1 MVKKAA
7 EPNGVPPKV
16 GRAKRQA
23 APDQNA
29 AGPSNEAAA
38 TKRPRG
44 RPPKTSSEGPLAPT
58 LIAPTP
64 ARKLRKATEVTQPEA
79 ENPSASKE
87 VAGKTPRITRAKRSR
102 TSSSKSPN
110 DTASEEPKRRR
121 SKKVS
126 RSRST
131 HSSRSRHIR
140 HARKARGRRSSSASS
155 EASHPRKRRTRRH
168 RHVRSIAS
176 SSTTIRRSKRDKKR
190 RHTRSRSSSRHGGI
204 HGKARSAPSSRSSS
218 VRGWRT
224 RTGKTSKDGKKK

>member
-7 EPNGVPPKV
+7 EPNGVLPKV

-58 LIAPTP
+58 PIAPTP
-64 ARKLRKATEVTQPEA
+64 ARKLRKAMEVTQPEA

-102 TSSSKSPN
+102 SSSSKSPN

-121 SKKVS
+121 SKKGLRPAGCTLPALAAVPPKPSSPGS
-126 RSRST
+126 RLP
-131 HSSRSRHIR
+131 
-140 HARKARGRRSSSASS
+140 ASS
-155 EASHPRKRRTRRH
+155 KAEESGGLF
-168 RHVRSIAS
+168 
-176 SSTTIRRSKRDKKR
+176 TID
-190 RHTRSRSSSRHGGI
+190 
-204 HGKARSAPSSRSSS
+204 
-218 VRGWRT
+218 
-224 RTGKTSKDGKKK
+224 D